1 MLCRD
6 GGRCCFSA
14 GRHRWTA
21 SAVFESRVSP
31 AAHRH
36 ARQSPAVRKGAC
48 SERSAAAP
56 RRPGRTPS
64 SLAALAG
71 PSPPSRVRHHSRAR
85 SAAPRRPWP
94 GSHRGGIQP
103 QGTKGG
109 IGEVDQRRLQA
120 NDQHTRLCHYFICSR
135 QLVFS
140 DFHSCVLPT
149 VGRTPP
155 RLSRTPC
162 FPLVRAFFLR
172 HEIEAKAG
180 FGPVHPSELAGAP
193 RALCTWSSNDE
204 NLPKGA
210 HR

>member
-120 NDQHTRLCHYFICSR
+120 NDQHTRLCHYFLCSGE
-135 QLVFS
+135 LVFA
-140 DFHSCVLPT
+140 DCHSLVLLPI
-149 VGRTPP
+149 GRNTAASSTHPASFASA
-155 RLSRTPC
+155 RFSY
-162 FPLVRAFFLR
+162 AMKLR
-172 HEIEAKAG
+172 RRPGSGQSIAA
-180 FGPVHPSELAGAP
+180 S
-193 RALCTWSSNDE
+193 
-204 NLPKGA
+204 
-210 HR
+210 